1 MKFRAIK
8 NTELY
13 CTYGGTDLPISG
25 RDDFRQIALSS
36 WQKGGKRAAVVLRLQ
51 SDNFNFDF
59 SNLDSFCCLD
69 KGLPLTTFPFT
80 FPHVLLL
87 TFSSFSIL
95 MTILILICQ
104 SVFVDNITILLSN

>member
-36 WQKGGKRAAVVLRLQ
+36 WQQGGKRAAVVLRLQ
-51 SDNFNFDF
+51 SDNFNF
-59 SNLDSFCCLD
+59 NLSISFCCLD
-69 KGLPLTTFPFT
+69 KGLTLTKLAFY
-80 FPHVLLL
+80 
-87 TFSSFSIL
+87 
-95 MTILILICQ
+95 CQ
-104 SVFVDNITILLSN
+104 INHY